1 MEDLNRLQ
9 EKIGYRFRDVRRLE
23 RALVHPSFAH
33 ERQDPEIQDYERF
46 EFLGDAALD
55 LVVSHLLL
63 ETYPD
68 ASEGELSRLRAAT
81 VNEPS
86 LAEVARSFDL
96 GRFLLLGKGEEGTQ
110 GREKDSILADACE
123 ALFAAIYLDGG
134 FEALFAV
141 VKRIFTPLI
150 EATNRGKSYRDYK
163 SKFQEYVQKTWKVV
177 PSYQLIG
184 KYGPPHDP
192 IFEVHLL
199 VRGEVYGK
207 GLGRSKKLAEQ
218 EAARQALEEVE
229 TLQ

>member
-1 MEDLNRLQ
+1 MAELGALQ
-9 EKIGYRFRDVRRLE
+9 EKIGYRFRNERLLE

-33 ERQDPEIQDYERF
+33 ERQDPEIRDYERF

-63 ETYPD
+63 EAHPD
-68 ASEGELSRLRAAT
+68 APEGELSRLRAAM

-86 LAEVARSFDL
+86 LAQLARSFDL

-134 FEALFAV
+134 FEALFSV

-150 EATNRGKSYRDYK
+150 EAADRRKTYRDYK
-163 SKFQEYVQKTWKVV
+163 SIFQEYVQKTRKVV
-177 PSYQLIG
+177 PRYQLIG

-192 IFEVHLL
+192 IFEVHIL
-199 VRGEVYGK
+199 VQGEVYGK

-218 EAARQALEEVE
+218 EAARQALEEME
-229 TLQ
+229 ALQ